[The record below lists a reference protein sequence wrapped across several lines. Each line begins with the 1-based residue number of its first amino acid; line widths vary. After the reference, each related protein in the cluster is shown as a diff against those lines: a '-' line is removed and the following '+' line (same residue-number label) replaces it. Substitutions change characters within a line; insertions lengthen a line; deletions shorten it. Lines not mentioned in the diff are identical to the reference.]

1 MTEYEIADLAVS
13 TQEVFFQQW
22 ELAQGMGD
30 RAFDLIQQFGNLLF
44 GYLIVAYFVGAQLT
58 RVQSAIL
65 TVLYLAWQ
73 VRLFFVLYGLQ
84 INGSILVEGMREIS
98 PDVNLAIPSILAV
111 LALLSCLT
119 LASLYFMWSIRHPKT
134 E

>member
-13 TQEVFFQQW
+13 TQAIFWQQW
-22 ELAQGMGD
+22 QVGQGAAD
-30 RAFDLIQQFGNLLF
+30 RLFDLIQQFGNLLF

-65 TVLYLAWQ
+65 TTLYLVWQ
-73 VRLFFVLYGLQ
+73 FRICLMLYGIG
-84 INGSILVEGMREIS
+84 INGRIFFEEMRKIS
-98 PDVNLAIPSILAV
+98 PELTPPMPSILPV
-111 LALLSCLT
+111 FALLSCLS
-119 LASLYFMWSIRHPKT
+119 LASLYFMWSIRHPKK